1 MVELYDTGSDRILS
15 SETEEVL
22 QLELASYIKSAASQR
37 ANSSAI
43 RTQDKRLSQ
52 PGARVV
58 QEELENGQIAIVED
72 ELAAAFVSVPACAL
86 TSTGFLRSAQWV
98 SNYEST
104 EFFTYRW
111 FFVLPTGYVVALCA
125 CLTSE

>member
-1 MVELYDTGSDRILS
+1 
-15 SETEEVL
+15 
-22 QLELASYIKSAASQR
+22 
-37 ANSSAI
+37 
-43 RTQDKRLSQ
+43 
-52 PGARVV
+52 
-58 QEELENGQIAIVED
+58 
-72 ELAAAFVSVPACAL
+72 AAAFVSVPACAL

-98 SNYEST
+98 SDYEST